1 MKARTKTLDFWT
13 TLTIV
18 KAYKKRIAE
27 IDEEA
32 TGRWGEYYYENVNYR
47 YSRLAEERDIC
58 TLMVSY
64 YTEDINKTIC
74 LN

>member
-1 MKARTKTLDFWT
+1 MGETRKLDFVS
-13 TLTIV
+13 TITII
-18 KAYKKRIAE
+18 KAYKRRIAE

-32 TGRWGEYYYENVNYR
+32 TVMWGEHYYEDYSYR
-47 YSRLAEERDIC
+47 CNRLAEERDIC

-64 YTEDINKTIC
+64 YTEIINETIC